1 MNKFLKE
8 LVLWALIVLPYVYL
22 ATIWNNLPDRIPIH
36 FNIKGNP
43 DIWSGKT
50 TLLYLPGA
58 LGIGIYF
65 LLLIIPALDP
75 KRKIQQM
82 GDKYYTFR
90 FILTFFFSLLANY
103 FLYLSNEGSLK
114 NPNILIALIG
124 ALFAMLGN
132 YFQTVRPNYFIGIR
146 TPWTL
151 ENEQTWKKTHRLG
164 GRLWMA
170 GGVSIAILSFIIR
183 NILALAITFGVLV
196 FLMVIIP
203 VVFSYIEFQK
213 GKISQINKL

>member
-1 MNKFLKE
+1 MNKYLKE
-8 LVLWALIVLPYVYL
+8 SVLWVLIILPYVYL
-22 ATIWNNLPDRIPIH
+22 AIIWNQLPDQVPTH
-36 FNIKGNP
+36 FNIEGNV
-43 DIWSGKT
+43 DAWSGKT
-50 TLLYLPGA
+50 TLIFLPGA

-65 LLLIIPALDP
+65 LMLIIPVLDP
-75 KRKIQQM
+75 KKKIQQM

-90 FILTFFFSLLANY
+90 FMLTFFFSILATYLLYISSA
-103 FLYLSNEGSLK
+103 GSLK

-151 ENEQTWKKTHRLG
+151 ESEQTWKKTHRFG

-170 GGVSIAILSFIIR
+170 GGVLIVFLSFII
-183 NILALAITFGVLV
+183 NNNLALAITFGAILSV
-196 FLMVIIP
+196 MVIVPI
-203 VVFSYIEFQK
+203 VFSYTEFQK
-213 GKISQINKL
+213 EKNNKFLK

>member
-1 MNKFLKE
+1 MNKYLKE
-8 LVLWALIVLPYVYL
+8 LVLWILIVLPYVYL
-22 ATIWNNLPDRIPIH
+22 ATIWNKLPEQVPTH
-36 FNIKGNP
+36 FNIAGNV
-43 DIWSGKT
+43 DAWSGKT
-50 TLLYLPGA
+50 TLIFLPGA
-58 LGIGIYF
+58 LGIGIY
-65 LLLIIPALDP
+65 LLMLLIPFLDP

-90 FILTFFFSLLANY
+90 FMLTFFFSILATYLLFISSA
-103 FLYLSNEGSLK
+103 GSLK

-151 ENEQTWKKTHRLG
+151 ESGQTWKKTHRLG

-170 GGVSIAILSFIIR
+170 GGVLIVFLSFIIR
-183 NILALAITFGVLV
+183 SNLSLAITFGAILSV
-196 FLMVIIP
+196 MVVVPI
-203 VVFSYIEFQK
+203 VFSYTEFQK
-213 GKISQINKL
+213 EKNNISSK

>member
-22 ATIWNNLPDRIPIH
+22 ATIWNNLPDQVPIH

-50 TLLYLPGA
+50 TLLILPGA
-58 LGIGIYF
+58 LGIGIYL

-75 KRKIQQM
+75 KKKIQQM
-82 GDKYYTFR
+82 GDKYYSFR
-90 FILTFFFSLLANY
+90 FILTFFFSLLATY
-103 FLYLSNEGSLK
+103 FLYLSNEGRIK
-114 NPNILIALIG
+114 NPSILIALIG

-146 TPWTL
+146 TPWAL

-164 GRLWMA
+164 GRLWIA
-170 GGVSIAILSFIIR
+170 GGVLIAILSFIIR
-183 NILALAITFGVLV
+183 NILALTITFGVLV
-196 FLMVIIP
+196 FIMVIVP
-203 VVFSYIEFQK
+203 VVFSYTEFKKEKNTLNQ
-213 GKISQINKL
+213 